1 MERVMAAQ
9 SSKRRRTQEMLDFQ
23 TKLKSLHEVSGEL
36 SQAASFDD
44 FCRLAVELG
53 RSRLGFDRLGLWFLD
68 ADPRFLVGSFGTDE
82 KGQLRDE
89 RGRRCEL
96 KTDDMSAEML
106 ATREGHTLR
115 RNVPLLND
123 KAEVVGYG
131 DVARGNLFD
140 GQKIL
145 GWLNSDNLLRHEPW
159 SDYQVELLGLYA
171 ASLGHLVTRQRIE
184 QALRDKEESAHRFQE
199 KLKAL
204 HEVTS
209 ELSGIQ
215 SFDDLCRRA
224 VELGR
229 SELGFD
235 RLGLWFLEDD
245 PEYMVGSF
253 GIGEDGQIRDERD
266 QRLPVGRG
274 EYTRE
279 TLEGRVFVSSRDD
292 VPLYNDHRR
301 VVGTGWKAVAKMWD
315 GDRNIG
321 WVCTDSLLSSQPM
334 SDNQLEILSLY
345 ADTLGHLAAVR
356 KAEQALVAE
365 RNLFRIVIDA
375 LPDFVCVKDPESRF
389 ILVNRACWEDTPGAT
404 CESDLIGKTDFDIL
418 PRENA
423 ELYWAYERRVVQSGL
438 PLINIEEP
446 GRPEPG
452 QSTTLLTTKVPLK
465 DAHGQVVGLVS
476 ISRDITDRKRVEQQ
490 ALELAVERERVK
502 VLRESITSI
511 SHDLRTPLSII
522 NSSLYLL
529 ERITDPENQKD
540 KLATIKHQTAL
551 LEHLIEEIFVS
562 ARLENTLGI
571 AQKPVNLSKLVAGV
585 VKNFCLIAEKKSLAM
600 VTTLQ
605 PNLPSI
611 LGDETQLER
620 VLDNL
625 LQNAITYTPDG
636 GSIALKTFSQ
646 GGRVIVEVAD
656 TGIGISQDD
665 LPYVFDHFFRVD
677 RARSTGAGGMGLG
690 LAIVKRIVEMHHG
703 SVEVEST
710 PGQGSVFRVLLP
722 MLLGDQN

>member
-1 MERVMAAQ
+1 MARQ
-9 SSKRRRTQEMLDFQ
+9 SSKHQRTQEMLDFQ
-23 TKLKSLHEVSGEL
+23 TKLKSLHEISGEL

-89 RGRRCEL
+89 RARRFEL
-96 KTDDMSAEML
+96 HANDVSVEML
-106 ATREGHTLR
+106 ATREGRMLL
-115 RNVPLLND
+115 RNVPLVND
-123 KAEVVGYG
+123 KVEVVGYG
-131 DVARGNLFD
+131 DIARGNLFD
-140 GQKIL
+140 GEKIL
-145 GWLNSDNLLRHEPW
+145 GWLNADNLIRHEPW

-184 QALRDKEESAHRFQE
+184 QALRDKEEAARRFQE
-199 KLKAL
+199 SLKAL

-209 ELSGIQ
+209 ELSRIQ
-215 SFDDLCRRA
+215 GFDELCRRA

-229 SELGFD
+229 SKLGFD
-235 RLGLWFLEDD
+235 RLGLWFLEND
-245 PEYMVGSF
+245 PDYMVGAF

-266 QRLPVGRG
+266 QRLPVGHG

-279 TLEGRVFVSSRDD
+279 MLEGRVFVATRDD
-292 VPLYNDHRR
+292 VPLYDDHHR
-301 VVGTGWKAVAKMWD
+301 VIGIGWKAVAQMWD

-321 WVCTDSLLSSQPM
+321 WVTTDNLLNRQPM
-334 SDNQLEILSLY
+334 SDYQMEILSLY

-356 KAEQALVAE
+356 KAEEALVTE

-375 LPDFVCVKDPESRF
+375 LPDFVCVKDRESRF
-389 ILVNRACWEDTPGAT
+389 ILANKAAWEDTPGAS
-404 CESDLIGKTDFDIL
+404 CESDMIGKTDFDIL

-423 ELYWAYERRVVQSGL
+423 ELYWADERRVIQSGL

-446 GRPEPG
+446 GRPKPG
-452 QSTTLLTTKVPLK
+452 QSTTLLTTKAPLK
-465 DAHGQVVGLVS
+465 DAHGYVIGLVS
-476 ISRDITDRKRVEQQ
+476 LARDITDRKRVEQQ
-490 ALELAVERERVK
+490 ALELAVERERIK

-540 KLATIKHQTAL
+540 KLATIKHQTAQ

-571 AQKPVNLSKLVAGV
+571 SQKPVNLSRLVAGV
-585 VKNFCLIAEKKSLAM
+585 VRNLCLIAEKKNLAM
-600 VTTLQ
+600 VTSLQ

-636 GSIALKTFSQ
+636 GSIALKAFSL
-646 GGRVIVEVAD
+646 GSRVVVEVAD

-665 LPYVFDHFFRVD
+665 LPYIFDHFFRVD
-677 RARSTGAGGMGLG
+677 RARSAGAGGMGLG
-690 LAIVKRIVEMHHG
+690 LAIVKRIVEMHG
-703 SVEVEST
+703 GGVEVEST
-710 PGQGSVFRVLLP
+710 PGQGSVFRVLFP
-722 MLLGDQN
+722 MLLGDQR